1 MKLVFWVGGAV
12 LGAMAMGPRA
22 ADAAWGMQYE
32 LGRDGVNWSSGIMFN
47 GGDTI
52 AFRIGVYFDV
62 GTKITTADGTGNAM
76 AVARFTGST
85 QFTNF
90 VVRDVLQNVV
100 RTASSGGAE
109 VVQTSGGT
117 IGTAGVGS
125 FAGQE
130 LTTLPAQPQRY
141 FELLR
146 GQIKTSPSGLVRG
159 LLLKSKTFGSG
170 SIPGLLFYHD
180 GSPVNLQS
188 GVPDGPRIDRE
199 ADMFVPAAPTTVLL
213 AAALIGVRRRRGS
226 ADRACCSAARRFTR
240 RSTGCTRRRRR

>member
-32 LGRDGVNWSSGIMFN
+32 LGKDGVNWSSGIMFT
-47 GGDTI
+47 GGDTVF
-52 AFRIGVYFDV
+52 FRIGVYFDV

-85 QFTNF
+85 QFTNV

-100 RTASSGGAE
+100 RTASSGGGE

-146 GQIKTSPSGLVRG
+146 GQLKTSPSGLVRA
-159 LLLKSKTFGSG
+159 LVLKSKTFGSD

-188 GVPDGPRIDRE
+188 GVPEGPRIDRE
-199 ADMFVPAAPTTVLL
+199 ADMFVPAAPSLTMVFGVFF
-213 AAALIGVRRRRGS
+213 AA
-226 ADRACCSAARRFTR
+226 
-240 RSTGCTRRRRR
+240 RRRRR